1 MSVPRVIVAGVE
13 PGHAVELVAGAL
25 LAGLGEQRA
34 ARPVLIGLDMPL
46 WRLLYD
52 LSPRSPRVID
62 PMLFSRDAVLE
73 LYDRW
78 AGDMDL
84 VVFVAARPLLE
95 AWEGVEGSRPSELAA
110 RLDVPVVL
118 ALDARERGAS
128 AAAAVYGSKLLA
140 GKVDIGGIVLV
151 GADDSPACRE
161 LGEVLRREVRL
172 PLLGSVPLQLT
183 EQFMRQHAS
192 SGRVRSVGPGPAREG
207 AGHLCAEAAG
217 YLDIDAIVA
226 LASQRGYL
234 PAPPRRLLAAQPNA
248 GGLAVAVAWG
258 PPLQP
263 LALENVDLLQAAGV
277 RLVPLNLAR
286 DAELPPDVDGLL
298 LAGQLDEGAVQPF
311 AENAALMGELRAA
324 LEEGLPTLAMGGG
337 ALLLLQ
343 RLADSRG
350 RGYELLGLAP
360 AEAELIES
368 YDRPHYVEVSATRQN
383 PYDEGRQTMVE
394 LFDLEFSLLE
404 QGDFAYQ
411 VETPGGMRAEGFVVN
426 RCLATTLYGSFVA
439 DPQFLG
445 RFVSVMQLL
454 HAR

>member
-1 MSVPRVIVAGVE
+1 MSVPRLIVAGVE
-13 PGHAVELVAGAL
+13 PGPAVDLVAGAL
-25 LAGLGEQRA
+25 LAGLGAQRA
-34 ARPVLIGLDMPL
+34 VRPVLVGLDMPL
-46 WRLLYD
+46 WRLVYD
-52 LSPRSPRVID
+52 LSSRSPRAID
-62 PMLFSRDAVLE
+62 PVLFSRDAALE

-84 VVFVAARPLLE
+84 VMFIAARPLLE
-95 AWEGVEGSRPSELAA
+95 AWEGVEGSRPCELAA

-151 GADDSPACRE
+151 GADDSPACQE

-172 PLLGSVPLQLT
+172 PLMGSVPPQLT
-183 EQFMRQHAS
+183 EQFMRQHTS
-192 SGRVRSVGPGPAREG
+192 GGRVRTVGPGPAREG

-217 YLDIDAIVA
+217 YLDVDAVVA
-226 LASQRGYL
+226 LAAQRGYL

-286 DAELPPDVDGLL
+286 DTQMPSDVDGLL
-298 LAGQLDEGAVQPF
+298 LLGQLDEGSVQPF
-311 AENAALMGELRAA
+311 AENAALLGELRAA
-324 LEEGLPTLAMGGG
+324 VDEGLPTLAMGGG

-368 YDRPHYVEVSATRQN
+368 YDRPHYVDVSATRQN

-411 VETPGGMRAEGFVVN
+411 VETPGGTRAEGFVIK

-439 DPQFLG
+439 DPQFAG

-454 HAR
+454 RAR

>member
-13 PGHAVELVAGAL
+13 PGPAVDLVAGAL

-34 ARPVLIGLDMPL
+34 VRPILLGLDLPL
-46 WRLLYD
+46 WRLVYD
-52 LSPRSPRVID
+52 LSPRSPRAID
-62 PMLFSRDAVLE
+62 PVLFSRDAVLE

-78 AGDMDL
+78 AVETDL
-84 VVFVAARPLLE
+84 VLFVAARPLLE
-95 AWEGVEGSRPSELAA
+95 AWEGVAGSRPSELAA

-140 GKVDIGGIVLV
+140 GKIDIGGIVLV
-151 GADDSPACRE
+151 GADDSPACEE

-172 PLLGSVPLQLT
+172 PLLGSVPPQLT
-183 EQFMRQHAS
+183 EQFMRQHTS
-192 SGRVRSVGPGPAREG
+192 SGRVRTVGPGPARGG
-207 AGHLCAEAAG
+207 AGHLCKEAAG
-217 YLDIDAIVA
+217 YLDVDAIVA
-226 LASQRGYL
+226 LAAQRGYL

-248 GGLAVAVAWG
+248 SGLAVAVAWG

-286 DAELPPDVDGLL
+286 DQELPSDVDGLL
-298 LAGQLDEGAVQPF
+298 LLGQLDEGSVQPF

-324 LEEGLPTLAMGGG
+324 VDEGLPTLAMGGG

-368 YDRPHYVEVSATRQN
+368 YDRPHYVDVSATRHN

-404 QGDFAYQ
+404 QGEFAYQ
-411 VETPGGMRAEGFVVN
+411 VETPDGTLAEGFVVK
-426 RCLATTLYGSFVA
+426 RCLATTLYASFVA
-439 DPQFLG
+439 DPQFIG
-445 RFVSVMQLL
+445 RFVSIMQLQ
-454 HAR
+454 RSR

>member
-13 PGHAVELVAGAL
+13 PGPAVDLVAGAL
-25 LAGLGEQRA
+25 LAGLGELRA
-34 ARPVLIGLDMPL
+34 ARPVLLGLDLPL

-52 LSPRSPRVID
+52 LSSRSPRAID
-62 PMLFSRDAVLE
+62 PVLFSRETVLE
-73 LYDRW
+73 LYDHW
-78 AGDMDL
+78 ASETDL
-84 VVFVAARPLLE
+84 VLFVAVRPLLE

-140 GKVDIGGIVLV
+140 GEVEIGGIILV
-151 GADDSPACRE
+151 GADESPASRE
-161 LGEVLRREVRL
+161 LADVLRREVRL
-172 PLLGSVPLQLT
+172 PLLGSVPPQLT
-183 EQFMRQHAS
+183 DQFMRQHAS
-192 SGRVRSVGPGPAREG
+192 SGRVRTVGPGPAREG
-207 AGHLCAEAAG
+207 ASHLCREAAG
-217 YLDIDAIVA
+217 YLDLEAVLA
-226 LASQRGYL
+226 LAAQRGYL

-263 LALENVDLLQAAGV
+263 LVLENIDLLQAAGV

-286 DAELPPDVDGLL
+286 DSEVPGDVDGLVL
-298 LAGQLDEGAVQPF
+298 LGQLDEGSVQPF
-311 AENAALMGELRAA
+311 AENVALVDGLRAA
-324 LEEGLPTLAMGGG
+324 VDEGLPTLAMGGG

-343 RLADSRG
+343 RLSDSRG
-350 RGYELLGLAP
+350 RSYELLGLAP

-368 YDRPHYVEVSATRQN
+368 YDRPHYVDVSATRQN
-383 PYDEGRQTMVE
+383 PYDEGRHTMVE
-394 LFDLEFSLLE
+394 LFDLEFSSLE

-411 VETPGGMRAEGFVVN
+411 VETPDGARAEGFVVR
-426 RCLATTLYGSFVA
+426 RCLATTLYGSFVG
-439 DPQFLG
+439 DPQFVA

-454 HAR
+454 RAR